1 MKLIKKTA
9 GFVVAVVISLCT
21 SSAIAQDLIFGHVAS
36 KTHQNSAALAKG
48 LELGYEIYF
57 KQVNSQGGVRGKTL
71 GLKNLDDEF
80 NADKTIA
87 LTRQLAQD
95 PKVVAVG
102 GYVGAGALA
111 RIAKEGLLTELRMP
125 MIAPV
130 AGDKS
135 IVSELNF
142 YPFRASFEDETI
154 AMVRHAA
161 QVYLRKRIAIVY
173 LDASFGPFLGGQAEA
188 EAKRLGTPLV
198 AKMGYDIAPA
208 KMEASITA
216 NVAKLAQIKP
226 DAVILLAPGKAGI
239 SLIKQL
245 REQLGQGLNIY
256 SVSVLQAN
264 DVVKALTAD
273 VARGIIFAQSV
284 PYPFSGKT
292 RFVQEYLDLMKKHAP
307 SETPS
312 FAGIEGFAG
321 AKILV
326 EAISRAGANPNRESV
341 NSALA
346 RLGEFNLGGI
356 YVKYNPNERR
366 GWGSTELT
374 IVSASGTLSR

>member
-1 MKLIKKTA
+1 
-9 GFVVAVVISLCT
+9 
-21 SSAIAQDLIFGHVAS
+21 
-36 KTHQNSAALAKG
+36 
-48 LELGYEIYF
+48 
-57 KQVNSQGGVRGKTL
+57 
-71 GLKNLDDEF
+71 
-80 NADKTIA
+80 
-87 LTRQLAQD
+87 
-95 PKVVAVG
+95 
-102 GYVGAGALA
+102 VGAGALA
-111 RIAKEGLLTELRMP
+111 RIAKEGLLTELQLP

-135 IVSELNF
+135 IVGEPNF
-142 YPFRASFEDETI
+142 YPFRASFEDETL

-173 LDASFGPFLGGQAEA
+173 LDASFGPFLGGQAEK
-188 EAKRLGTPLV
+188 EAARLKAPLI
-198 AKMGYDIAPA
+198 AKIGYDITPA

-216 NVAKLAQIKP
+216 AVAKLKQQQP

-239 SLIKQL
+239 LLISQL
-245 REQLGQGLNIY
+245 REQLGRGVNIY

-264 DVVKALTAD
+264 DVVKAVTPEL
-273 VARGIIFAQSV
+273 ARGIIFAQSV

-307 SETPS
+307 DDTPS

-326 EAISRAGANPNRESV
+326 EAISRAGANPTRESV
-341 NSALA
+341 NTALQ
-346 RLGEFNLGGI
+346 RLGEFNLGDV
-356 YVKYNPNERR
+356 YVRYNAKERR

>member
-1 MKLIKKTA
+1 MTLNFKYL
-9 GFVVAVVISLCT
+9 FVAAALSL
-21 SSAIAQDLIFGHVAS
+21 SALPTLAQDLIFGHVAS

-57 KQVNSQGGVRGKTL
+57 KHINEQGGIRGKKL
-71 GLKNLDDEF
+71 ALKNLDDEF

-95 PKVVAVG
+95 PKVIAVG

-125 MIAPV
+125 LIAPV

-135 IVSELNF
+135 IVSAANF
-142 YPFRASFEDETI
+142 YPFRASFEDETL
-154 AMVRHAA
+154 AMVRHAL
-161 QVYLRKRIAIVY
+161 QVYLRKRVAIVY
-173 LDASFGPFLGGQAEA
+173 LNASFGPFLADQAES
-188 EAKRLGTPLV
+188 EAKRIGTPLV
-198 AKMGYDIAPA
+198 AKLGYDITPA
-208 KMEASITA
+208 NLEASIAT
-216 NVAKLAQIKP
+216 NLAKLAEIKP

-245 REQLGQGLNIY
+245 REKFGQSVNIY

-264 DVVKALTAD
+264 DVVKAVTAEL
-273 VARGIIFAQSV
+273 AHGIIFAQSV
-284 PYPFSGKT
+284 PYPFNGKT
-292 RFVQEYLDLMKKHAP
+292 RFVLEYLELMKKYAP
-307 SETPS
+307 DESPS

-326 EAISRAGANPNRESV
+326 EAISRAGANPSRVSV
-341 NSALA
+341 NVALA
-346 RLGEFNLGGI
+346 RLGEFDLGGV
-356 YVKYNPNERR
+356 YVKYDTSGRR

-374 IVSASGTLSR
+374 IVSASGILSR